1 MKSAPWRICAFGTY
15 IVMRHYKTKNRSSK
29 NLEETLLQ
37 SRLMTVICGQIALC
51 KSGFQNIAEDSECST
66 QALLAFH
73 GGRNLGNVSDKSQ
86 VTSHAKKSIKTPS
99 GEKPT
104 LACWICPYPHRW
116 QPPRHIVL
124 EPQMAWR
131 SNSLPALAFLV
142 QQNPHRW
149 YTPLSWKSSE
159 SEWVILHKLQPFIET
174 QDPFP
179 VVLLIPNS
187 SILMIPFMAEAKFP
201 CRFSMEKLPCSH
213 ESRLLNFSP
222 PGLLRRLDTR
232 FHARL
237 CLSGPRNRNAQKVAM
252 LTGCRW
258 IANIQWFEK
267 AFVLIHF
274 WFYILWGCKENCHFA
289 TFVNHTSI
297 LMRRRL
303 PNIPVLQLL
312 EWAISSDCAF
322 PSMKYSTILIC
333 YPVLVSS
340 FVGRCLDT
348 PAQHLRGQ

>member
-1 MKSAPWRICAFGTY
+1 MKSAPWRIRKQWFHPWNCAFGTY
-15 IVMRHYKTKNRSSK
+15 IVMRHYKTTQEFQKF
-29 NLEETLLQ
+29 
-37 SRLMTVICGQIALC
+37 GQIAPC

-73 GGRNLGNVSDKSQ
+73 SERNLGNVSDKSQ
-86 VTSHAKKSIKTPS
+86 VMLKNQSKPRQAKSQRWLAGSAPIPIVGNHQGTSSWSHKWHGGAIRYLPWPS
-99 GEKPT
+99 WCSRIPT
-104 LACWICPYPHRW
+104 DDIP
-116 QPPRHIVL
+116 
-124 EPQMAWR
+124 
-131 SNSLPALAFLV
+131 
-142 QQNPHRW
+142 
-149 YTPLSWKSSE
+149 PLSWNSSE
-159 SEWVILHKLQPFIET
+159 SESVIFNKLQPFIET

-252 LTGCRW
+252 LTGCKW

-289 TFVNHTSI
+289 TVVNHTSI

-303 PNIPVLQLL
+303 PNIPVLHLL
-312 EWAISSDCAF
+312 EWAISSDCSF
-322 PSMKYSTILIC
+322 PIMKYSTILIC